1 MEHTPENV
9 KKLEAMLVDDEK
21 LDMDIRNGV
30 ILSAAAIVDNVV
42 RTKGDYSRGNY
53 YRWLYTNGVLRAARG

>member
-9 KKLEAMLVDDEK
+9 KKLESMLVGEEK
-21 LDMDIRNGV
+21 LDMDIRDGI

-42 RTKGDYSRGNY
+42 RKQNDYSRGNY
-53 YRWLYTNGVLRAARG
+53 YRWLYVNGCLAAILG